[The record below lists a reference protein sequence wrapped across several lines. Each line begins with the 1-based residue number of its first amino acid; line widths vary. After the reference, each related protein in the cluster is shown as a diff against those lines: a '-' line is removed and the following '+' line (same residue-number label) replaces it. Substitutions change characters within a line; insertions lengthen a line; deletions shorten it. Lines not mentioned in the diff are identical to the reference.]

1 MTPRLALG
9 LLLVSLAMGSA
20 PGLGCGGA
28 LPAGGAPAAGP
39 PADAGPHG
47 APAHPHPAPGHHH
60 QGPRPGEDRRLA
72 EVARVHGG
80 AGPWAVAGYRMGE
93 HALHVLGLDRGS
105 FDLEVV
111 HHTPDRVQYAC
122 IADGAAAATGASVG
136 KLNLTLAP
144 ATAEETRT
152 VYRRRSTGQTIALRL
167 TPGFVARFADV
178 PRPRLAEAG
187 REVIALPDDAIFERV
202 P

>member
-1 MTPRLALG
+1 MTPRLSLG
-9 LLLVSLAMGSA
+9 LLVLSLVLGSA
-20 PGLGCGGA
+20 PGLGCDGE
-28 LPAGGAPAAGP
+28 APAAG
-39 PADAGPHG
+39 AGP
-47 APAHPHPAPGHHH
+47 A
-60 QGPRPGEDRRLA
+60 EDPRLA

-93 HALHVLGLDRGS
+93 HALRVLGLERGS

-111 HHTPDRVQYAC
+111 HHTPEQVQYAC

-144 ATAEETRT
+144 ATPEETRT
-152 VYRRRSTGQTIALRL
+152 VYRRRSTGQSIALRL
-167 TPGFVARFADV
+167 APAFVARFADV

-187 REVIALPDDAIFERV
+187 REAVALPDAAIFEAA